1 MYVGGEVVIKWK
13 STVFFRKIVVFP
25 HPYPFCNKEEESTLS
40 LVRGNFSLSFL
51 FAKELKAT
59 TLAVR

>member
-25 HPYPFCNKEEESTLS
+25 HPDTFYNYEGESTLS
-40 LVRGNFSLSFL
+40 ERNQ
-51 FAKELKAT
+51 ELEET
-59 TLAVR
+59 FR